1 MALQRVSK
9 EEYLTTTREAAS
21 PYASDHSQMQGS
33 LDRQAKQ
40 WRKRQEEEEARRKKE
55 EAQRKKQQE
64 EAAKRRER
72 AAKRAE
78 EERKESA
85 NAAQK
90 RQKQQE
96 EAAARRE
103 RAAEKGEQD
112 RAKKA
117 RTAKAQQQESLT
129 QDGLFA
135 LQPGSFDLPGA
146 LPGSSRAS
154 YGDTALDRAA
164 QTVQQENRRSLP
176 LPR

>member
-40 WRKRQEEEEARRKKE
+40 WKKRQEEEEARRKKE

-78 EERKESA
+78 EERKRQRRTKTTKTAGRSGGAKRAGGGKRRTRPGQEGTHSQSA
-85 NAAQK
+85 ATRK
-90 RQKQQE
+90 PD
-96 EAAARRE
+96 ARRFIC
-103 RAAEKGEQD
+103 AT
-112 RAKKA
+112 A
-117 RTAKAQQQESLT
+117 RQ
-129 QDGLFA
+129 F
-135 LQPGSFDLPGA
+135 
-146 LPGSSRAS
+146 
-154 YGDTALDRAA
+154 
-164 QTVQQENRRSLP
+164 
-176 LPR
+176 